1 MKGDYLFME
10 GMYNAGA
17 GAVSLDLLQSKRK
30 LASSFFTRGVVI
42 ALASGLCYGFYSTF
56 LMLGMSTG
64 IWGAWYGAE
73 TVLPAFAVTYMLGA
87 LGSAVNDMLSAI
99 WAIIIAAIKGKL
111 GDFVRTVKTKPGR
124 MIAFAALAGG
134 PVAGTAYVVSLQLAG
149 SIVIPI
155 TALCPAVAAIL
166 SRILYK
172 QKLTPRILLGIA
184 ICFAASFMIASTGLG
199 GEAPDGLVLGMV
211 VAFVAALGWG
221 IEGCV
226 AGYATSMVDYEVGIT
241 IRQITSGLTNLIV
254 LVPLFGLLSGG
265 GFGLSFSL
273 IGAALTDNSAM
284 FWFVISG
291 FFAVYSFNL
300 WYKGNSMCGTA
311 LGMACNATYSF
322 FTPLCSWVILGLILG
337 QDGWA
342 IPPIAWIAA
351 VVMSLGIFIM
361 AVNPLAIL
369 KKKEA

>member
-1 MKGDYLFME
+1 ME

-134 PVAGTAYVVSLQLAG
+134 PVAGTAY
-149 SIVIPI
+149 
-155 TALCPAVAAIL
+155 TAYPAWYRNLLCCKFYDRKY
-166 SRILYK
+166 RIGWRSSGRTGIRYG
-172 QKLTPRILLGIA
+172 RCVRCSARLG
-184 ICFAASFMIASTGLG
+184 
-199 GEAPDGLVLGMV
+199 
-211 VAFVAALGWG
+211 
-221 IEGCV
+221 
-226 AGYATSMVDYEVGIT
+226 
-241 IRQITSGLTNLIV
+241 N
-254 LVPLFGLLSGG
+254 
-265 GFGLSFSL
+265 
-273 IGAALTDNSAM
+273 
-284 FWFVISG
+284 
-291 FFAVYSFNL
+291 
-300 WYKGNSMCGTA
+300 
-311 LGMACNATYSF
+311 
-322 FTPLCSWVILGLILG
+322 
-337 QDGWA
+337 
-342 IPPIAWIAA
+342 
-351 VVMSLGIFIM
+351 
-361 AVNPLAIL
+361 
-369 KKKEA
+369 